1 MDDRFPAGEFTVKLL
16 LLNRGIKLKARIT
29 VNYFRRGEK
38 RKWFLERFLILKIT
52 RKEKIEQYFKWHP
65 TQGKFR
71 RGAKGRGLVG
81 KWWW

>member
-1 MDDRFPAGEFTVKLL
+1 MSIILGGGK
-16 LLNRGIKLKARIT
+16 KK
-29 VNYFRRGEK
+29 
-38 RKWFLERFLILKIT
+38 KWFLERFLILKIT